1 MSPELFGAYSVNGQV
16 KAPVTQAVDVY
27 SFGVLMWE
35 VLSGEKPSRTT
46 SLRRI
51 RCAPCWH
58 DALLDDPVE
67 LCIIASMD
75 LKCAGLH
82 LLWAL
87 LPCMSALLWGT
98 CWVLQNV

>member
-58 DALLDDPVE
+58 ALLDDPVE
-67 LCIIASMD
+67 PCTIGSMD
-75 LKCAGLH
+75 LKFAGLH
-82 LLWAL
+82 LL
-87 LPCMSALLWGT
+87 
-98 CWVLQNV
+98 